1 MRAAL
6 VLSFAALSS
15 AMADDASVRRQLGF
29 PTAAAAAPLLEQ
41 LTGPSGKGAWI
52 SGGGTCRRPDLSF
65 ARGAMGLTIRFAQ
78 SDEDGSSSGFS
89 TADAEGDPA
98 SFTLRFQ
105 SIDAETL
112 QLSQQRWTGQVD
124 GARLTLTGADG
135 ARRVYTR
142 CDGDAP
148 ARNWELE

>member
-1 MRAAL
+1 MHAAL
-6 VLSFAALSS
+6 VLSLALLS
-15 AMADDASVRRQLGF
+15 
-29 PTAAAAAPLLEQ
+29 TAPLMEQ
-41 LTGPSGKGAWI
+41 LTGPSGKSAWM

-65 ARGAMGLTIRFAQ
+65 SRGGIGLTIRFAK

-89 TADAEGDPA
+89 TAEAEGEAA

-105 SIDAETL
+105 SMDAETL
-112 QLSQQRWTGQVD
+112 QTTQHRMTGQVD
-124 GARLTLTGADG
+124 GARLTLTDAEG

-148 ARNWELE
+148 ARSWEME